1 MKKQSEDLFR
11 KSHGVLGLLD
21 LPVAWWLSKTSVFC
35 VSGHLSAH
43 FSPDIYIYIYIYI
56 YICIRFFWLFPCGQK
71 YTKIKAH
78 ICWKRHNK
86 KWTFR
91 FFEKFYL
98 NLLEIIFNE
107 SSYTF
112 RFLIENPT
120 HIYIQGSY
128 WFWYITQRCSQSIKM
143 QHFLSFNTHETM
155 ELCSYFFLVNSH
167 S

>member
-1 MKKQSEDLFR
+1 MHSGYWQSGDNLFR
-11 KSHGVLGLLD
+11 KNNGLLGLLD
-21 LPVAWWLSKTSVFC
+21 MPVVYWFSKTSVFSSVWSSLC
-35 VSGHLSAH
+35 PSL
-43 FSPDIYIYIYIYI
+43 ILYIR
-56 YICIRFFWLFPCGQK
+56 IRFFWLFPCGQK
-71 YTKIKAH
+71 YAKIKAYT
-78 ICWKRHNK
+78 CWKRHNK

>member
-56 YICIRFFWLFPCGQK
+56 YVLDFFDFFHGVRNIQK
-71 YTKIKAH
+71 SRPISVEKGI
-78 ICWKRHNK
+78 IK